1 METLVLAQL
10 YQWGVHYHKEGKSL
24 EEHFAEVFQK
34 LQSAGYVGCEG
45 MLSFVETEEKV
56 ERVKHLL
63 QSSQMIMPSVYSGGK
78 FHRLPEA
85 QVTLEG
91 ILSRAPLALKAG
103 VRYININPD
112 PIGREKTEEELA
124 VQAQFLNQLAY
135 QLGKIGLELLIHHHN
150 PEMQSQARE
159 FKAMAQQTDPLQVGF
174 CLDLHWA
181 YRGGINPFE
190 LLEAYLPRVKA
201 LHLRNSLQGIWS
213 EALGEGDID
222 YSKISTLL
230 QQSGWRGLLIVELAY
245 EAGTVI
251 TRSLA
256 ENYKISRQ
264 FVRNTFG
271 V

>member
-1 METLVLAQL
+1 MEILVLAQL
-10 YQWGVHYHKEGKSL
+10 YQWMVNYYQEGKHL
-24 EEHFAEVFQK
+24 EEHFEEVFSEI
-34 LQSAGYVGCEG
+34 QSAGYAGCEG
-45 MLSFVETEEKV
+45 MLSFVETEEKA

-63 QSSQMIMPSVYSGGK
+63 QNHQIVMPSVYSGGALHQ
-78 FHRLPEA
+78 FPQA
-85 QVTLEG
+85 QATLER
-91 ILSRAPLALKAG
+91 ILSQAPSALKAG

-124 VQAQFLNQLAY
+124 TQAQSLNQLAH
-135 QLGKIGLELLIHHHN
+135 QLREIGLELLIHHHD
-150 PEMQSQARE
+150 PEMRSQARE
-159 FKAMAQQTDPLQVGF
+159 FKAMAEQTDPLLVGF

-181 YRGGINPFE
+181 YRGGMNPTE

-245 EAGTVI
+245 ETRTVV

-271 V
+271 A